1 MLIGAASAVGAVFV
15 GMPGTAAAQP
25 PAPPPPPPLPNVNA
39 WAPAKLPDYAVT
51 DGRWYAFATPEGI
64 TCVLQRNGGYG
75 CSGALP
81 GAPGGANLV
90 SGGPGAPG
98 FSSTSAPLYAGTEAP
113 KPLPP
118 NTRLSFQTVSC
129 GTDGTITSCV
139 DTRTQNGFVI
149 SPTASWVVGGNPLVD
164 RPEGTSPYF
173 N

>member
-15 GMPGTAAAQP
+15 GMPGVAAAQP

-51 DGRWYAFATPEGI
+51 DGSWYAFATPQGV

-98 FSSTSAPLYAGTEAP
+98 FSSTSAPLYAAAEAP